1 MRAYVE
7 FAKKKFI
14 NNMVYKFDYVM
25 GIIDTLILFVT
36 FNCIYKALYG
46 TSSEIDGITF
56 SMVSTNFILS
66 LGLSNAFSFD
76 DHFLENKLR
85 DGSIVNEFVKPVNF
99 VLRMLAENLGD
110 SIFKVCFN
118 FIPTL
123 ILVICFTKLEKPAG
137 VLEFI
142 LFMLSIILGY
152 LILWNL
158 NVIVQMCAF
167 WVFNN
172 WGIAIIK
179 NLLVNV
185 LSGAMLPLW
194 FMPEGVMKI
203 IKYTPFD
210 SIYFTPIKIFLGQMK
225 GNEIVYNFGRQFIW
239 IVILYLIGN
248 ALWEKGQRKLIVQG
262 G

>member
-1 MRAYVE
+1 MRAYIE
-7 FAKKKFI
+7 FARKKFI
-14 NNMVYKFDYVM
+14 NNMVYKVDCIM
-25 GIIDTLILFVT
+25 GIINTLILFIT
-36 FNCIYKALYG
+36 FYCIYKALYG
-46 TSSEIDGITF
+46 SNSEVDGITF

-66 LGLSNAFSFD
+66 LGLSHAFSFD
-76 DHFLENKLR
+76 DEFLQNKLR
-85 DGSIVNEFVKPVNF
+85 EGAIVNEFIKPVNF
-99 VLRMLAENLGD
+99 IFRMLAENLGD

-118 FIPTL
+118 FFPTL
-123 ILVICFTKLEKPAG
+123 ILVICFIKLEKPAG
-137 VLEFI
+137 VVEFI
-142 LFMLSIILGY
+142 LFLVSIVFGY

-167 WVFNN
+167 WIFNN

-194 FMPEGVMKI
+194 FMPEYVMRI
-203 IKYTPFD
+203 IEYTPFD
-210 SIYFTPIKIFLGQMK
+210 SIYFTPIKIFLGQMS

-239 IVILYLIGN
+239 IIILYLIGD
-248 ALWEKGQRKLIVQG
+248 ALWKKGQRKLIVQG